1 MEESRERYRGGGS
14 VGCQGWRCRM
24 LKDAVGWYRM
34 VGFERRKVSEV
45 IRMNKGEKKDREEKD
60 KCNGG

>member
-1 MEESRERYRGGGS
+1 
-14 VGCQGWRCRM
+14 M

-45 IRMNKGEKKDREEKD
+45 IRMNKGEEKD